1 MPLPIRCRAG
11 LLCLVFSLVFP
22 AAARAALPVRAAIVL
37 NMNTGRVL
45 HEYNADLV
53 VPPASLTKV
62 MTMFLCL
69 DAVKAGW
76 LSLNKK
82 IKISRLAVAAG
93 GSSMHLRANES
104 VPLATLLTGMAVAS
118 GNDAAT
124 TVALC
129 VARGNMPKFVAS
141 MNRKAHALGMRHTM
155 FQNPTGLPAGAQKTS
170 ARDMAL
176 LAQTYL
182 GTHPTAGK
190 FHSTPAFAHNGL
202 TMQNT
207 NTLLGVVPGVNG
219 LKTGFTVASGYN
231 IIVTA
236 VRGKTRL
243 LAVVLGGRSRKT
255 RDETARRLIEDGFSR
270 ASAK

>member
-1 MPLPIRCRAG
+1 MPILPIRRSAG
-11 LLCLVFSLVFP
+11 LLCLVFFLLFP
-22 AAARAALPVRAAIVL
+22 VAARAALPVRAAIVL

-76 LSLNKK
+76 LSLDKK
-82 IKISRLAVAAG
+82 IKISRRAVAAG
-93 GSSMHLRANES
+93 GSSMHLRADES

-129 VARGNMPKFVAS
+129 VARGNMPKFVDS
-141 MNRKAHALGMRHTM
+141 MNRKARALGMRRTM

-176 LAQTYL
+176 LAQRYL
-182 GTHPTAGK
+182 GAHPTAGR
-190 FHSTPAFAHNGL
+190 FHSTPAFTHNGL

-207 NTLLGVVPGVNG
+207 NALLGVPGVNG

-236 VRGKTRL
+236 ARGKTRL
-243 LAVVLGGRSRKT
+243 LAVVLGGRSREA
-255 RDETARRLIEDGFSR
+255 RDGTARRLIEDGFRR